1 MWTTI
6 IQSAFLALLE
16 FIKRLFERKEAL
28 DREQDLG
35 KAKTV
40 AETNKKTAETEHEMA
55 KVDANPATPD
65 SVADS
70 LRNGKF

>member
-1 MWTTI
+1 MWE
-6 IQSAFLALLE
+6 SVLKAGLLALLE

-28 DREQDLG
+28 DREQQLG
-35 KAKTV
+35 KANTV

-55 KVDANPATPD
+55 KIDANPATAD